1 MAGSNLCRL
10 TVRRYLASG
19 WLEPPRTLWFGCP
32 VHNQYCCRALLQ
44 VRISGL
50 SSVRFGPVLLCRQVH
65 FARAN
70 NLADVAAKESSQ
82 ETAVTL
88 LGLVSGM
95 VVAAYT
101 DLTPTQSWC
110 FFGALTMLH
119 VVSNLR

>member
-1 MAGSNLCRL
+1 MLAVDTPVWLAPTCAGL

-32 VHNQYCCRALLQ
+32 VHN
-44 VRISGL
+44 
-50 SSVRFGPVLLCRQVH
+50 
-65 FARAN
+65 
-70 NLADVAAKESSQ
+70 VAAKESSQ